1 MRTAARPDSVPTNE
15 KPSRAQAADI
25 NRSRN
30 ARHGKAQNI
39 WAQNIRAQSV

>member
-1 MRTAARPDSVPTNE
+1 MKRRADRGMLTPARPDSVLTDE

-30 ARHGKAQNI
+30 ARHA
-39 WAQNIRAQSV
+39 